1 MENYF
6 LINGVTKTFPNNFKA
21 LDQLDLSINQGEIFA
36 LLGPNGAGKSTL
48 IHTICGILNFE
59 SGKILVDNFDIK
71 LHYRQTRAL
80 IGIVPQ
86 ELNLEVF
93 ETVWNNVNYS
103 RGLYGKPSNY
113 QYIENLLKE
122 LSLWDKKD
130 NKLRELSGGMKR
142 RVLIA
147 KALSHE
153 PKVLFL
159 DEPTASVDVE
169 LRKDMWE
176 IVKRLKKNGVTIIL
190 TTHYIEEA
198 EEIADRVGIIN
209 NGKIILVDE
218 KKQLI
223 KKLKN
228 KGVTIILTTHYIEE
242 AEEIADRVGIINKGK
257 IILVDEKNEL
267 IKKMGQKKLIID
279 LQSSIKSLPIL
290 LKNLNLELNNEG
302 NKIIYT
308 YDTKNENTGIT
319 SLLQTLRDEGI
330 KLKDI
335 NTEQSSLENIFI
347 NLVKGSNDE
356 LARH

>member
-1 MENYF
+1 MREI
-6 LINGVTKTFPNNFKA
+6 LKINKITKIYKNNFKA
-21 LDQLDLSINQGEIFA
+21 LDELSLNINEGEIFA

-48 IHTICGILNFE
+48 INTVCGILNFDDGNISVNE
-59 SGKILVDNFDIK
+59 HDIIK
-71 LHYRQTRAL
+71 DYRKARSL

-86 ELNLEVF
+86 ELNLEAF

-103 RGLYGKPSNY
+103 RGLYGKSPDY
-113 QYIENLLKE
+113 KYIEELLKE

-169 LRKDMWE
+169 LRKDMWKV
-176 IVKRLKKNGVTIIL
+176 IQKLKEKNVTIIL

-218 KKQLI
+218 KKKLI
-223 KKLKN
+223 QKLGQK
-228 KGVTIILTTHYIEE
+228 ILKIELSE
-242 AEEIADRVGIINKGK
+242 PI
-257 IILVDEKNEL
+257 EL
-267 IKKMGQKKLIID
+267 IPNALESFKL
-279 LQSSIKSLPIL
+279 Q
-290 LKNLNLELNNEG
+290 LNNEK
-302 NKIIYT
+302 NILTYT
-308 YDTKNENTGIT
+308 YDTKGKNTGIT
-319 SLLQTLRDEGI
+319 SLLSEI
-330 KLKDI
+330 KSLGLQLKDI
-335 NTEQSSLENIFI
+335 STEQSSLESIFL
-347 NLVKGSNDE
+347 NLVKESENE
-356 LARH
+356 FART

>member
-1 MENYF
+1 MREI
-6 LINGVTKTFPNNFKA
+6 LKINKITKIYKNNFKA
-21 LDQLDLSINQGEIFA
+21 LDELSLNINEGEIFA

-48 IHTICGILNFE
+48 INTVCGILNFDDGNISVNE
-59 SGKILVDNFDIK
+59 HDIIK
-71 LHYRQTRAL
+71 DYRKARSL

-86 ELNLEVF
+86 ELNLEAF

-103 RGLYGKPSNY
+103 RGLYGKSPNY
-113 QYIENLLKE
+113 QYVEELLKE

-169 LRKDMWE
+169 LRKDMWKV
-176 IVKRLKKNGVTIIL
+176 IQKLKEKNVTIIL

-218 KKQLI
+218 KKKLI
-223 KKLKN
+223 QKL
-228 KGVTIILTTHYIEE
+228 
-242 AEEIADRVGIINKGK
+242 
-257 IILVDEKNEL
+257 
-267 IKKMGQKKLIID
+267 GQKILKIELSEPIKLIPNALESFK
-279 LQSSIKSLPIL
+279 LQ
-290 LKNLNLELNNEG
+290 LNNEK
-302 NKIIYT
+302 NILTYT
-308 YDTKNENTGIT
+308 YDTKGKNTGIT
-319 SLLQTLRDEGI
+319 SLLSEI
-330 KLKDI
+330 KSLGLQLKDI
-335 NTEQSSLENIFI
+335 STEQSSLESIFL
-347 NLVKGSNDE
+347 NLVKESENE
-356 LARH
+356 FART

>member
-1 MENYF
+1 MNNYISISNLSKIYSNKF
-6 LINGVTKTFPNNFKA
+6 HALNNIN
-21 LDQLDLSINQGEIFA
+21 LDIKQGEIFA

-48 IHTICGILNFE
+48 INVICGIVSPT
-59 SGKILVDNFDIK
+59 SGKITVNNFDIISD
-71 LHYRQTRAL
+71 YRKTRSL
-80 IGIVPQ
+80 IGVVPQ
-86 ELNLEVF
+86 ELSLEAF
-93 ETVWNNVNYS
+93 ETVFDNVSYS
-103 RGLYGKPSNY
+103 RGLYGKASNP
-113 QYIENLLKE
+113 QYIESLLKE
-122 LSLWDKKD
+122 LSLWDKKS
-130 NKLRELSGGMKR
+130 NRLRELSGGMKR
-142 RVLIA
+142 RILIA

-153 PKVLFL
+153 PKILFL

-169 LRKDMWE
+169 LRKDMWKV
-176 IVKRLKKNGVTIIL
+176 IKRLKS
-190 TTHYIEEA
+190 
-198 EEIADRVGIIN
+198 
-209 NGKIILVDE
+209 
-218 KKQLI
+218 
-223 KKLKN
+223 

-242 AEEIADRVGIINKGK
+242 AEEISDRVGIINNGK

-279 LQSSIKSLPIL
+279 LHSSIKSLPIL
-290 LKNLNLELNNEG
+290 LKNFNLELNDEG
-302 NKIIYT
+302 SKIIYT

>member
-1 MENYF
+1 MENYV

-48 IHTICGILNFE
+48 INTICGILNFE

-71 LHYRQTRAL
+71 LNYRHTRAL

-103 RGLYGKPSNY
+103 RGLYGKPSNH

-153 PKVLFL
+153 PKILFL

-169 LRKDMWE
+169 LRKDMWK

-218 KKQLI
+218 KERLI
-223 KKLKN
+223 KKL
-228 KGVTIILTTHYIEE
+228 
-242 AEEIADRVGIINKGK
+242 
-257 IILVDEKNEL
+257 
-267 IKKMGQKKLIID
+267 GQKILKIELTY
-279 LQSSIKSLPIL
+279 PI
-290 LKNLNLELNNEG
+290 NVIPSNLEKFNL
-302 NKIIYT
+302 KIDNTKKTLTYT
-308 YDTKNENTGIT
+308 YDNRADKTGIT
-319 SLLQTLRDEGI
+319 SLLSEIKNQGI
-330 KLKDI
+330 ILKDLS
-335 NTEQSSLENIFI
+335 TEQSSLESIFL
-347 NLVKGSNDE
+347 NLVKESENE
-356 LARH
+356 LVRS